1 MITPEEIKALR
12 LRLGRSRLSMAAIV
26 GTTLMTIGRWERGDT
41 TPMRI
46 FEHRLRK
53 LEEYAEQKEWAEEN
67 K

>member
-12 LRLGRSRLSMAAIV
+12 KRLGRSRPSFAAIV

-41 TPMRI
+41 KPMKI

-53 LEEYAEQKEWAEEN
+53 LEEYAEQKEQSEE
-67 K
+67 KK